1 MEMFVSARTNSSGSC
16 SILTRLYISILY
28 GTSLLIFSSTDNPL
42 SPHIVSHSRMIVLIL
57 SAFISSRQR
66 CSNTSSTL
74 GGRCFLRDFI
84 FFEVRWHRS
93 AALTGVAHS
102 CFLSYSLWWQAMSR
116 SVCPK
121 GRWRYANLPS
131 CPRLLLYTLRESDSR
146 ETIFGGCWAKTLY
159 EFPKWHRI
167 GRQLTLSNGNSNCF
181 YLSFCSF
188 FIMRVVKFIDL
199 LWIKFPQSIRKITK
213 SRNNPSI

>member
-1 MEMFVSARTNSSGSC
+1 MERACWS
-16 SILTRLYISILY
+16 
-28 GTSLLIFSSTDNPL
+28 
-42 SPHIVSHSRMIVLIL
+42 
-57 SAFISSRQR
+57 
-66 CSNTSSTL
+66 
-74 GGRCFLRDFI
+74 FLRQTTLYHPISCRTLEWLFWFCRRSSHPDNVAPTLRPPWAAGVSWGILF

-181 YLSFCSF
+181 YLSFVPFS
-188 FIMRVVKFIDL
+188 
-199 LWIKFPQSIRKITK
+199 
-213 SRNNPSI
+213 